1 MVNKKGKFR
10 LLSYLVDD
18 NLIYYRSINKEKK
31 ILAFAIFEL
40 LTFYPVNNMLEEFL
54 KQGSILFY
62 SIEINLIN
70 PDKNFYI
77 ICLKQ
82 DNKCEIFKN
91 FNSISDKLNHVSHSI
106 NFLKE
111 KNLEKEFLNI
121 LSFDINKN
129 NLVSDA
135 IGSLRVK
142 NTTIKTL
149 DFYLV
154 NYYKVGIPSDII
166 YQLIDYL
173 RSLKRYGYLVINFQ
187 IINNKVSAEI
197 YLIDI
202 IEDLNSHNSNLENII
217 NKFFSIEII
226 EKIRLEI
233 KNIFYPLWRY
243 RLTKSNFNQDISKI
257 VLYFERYYTHN
268 NLQRFNIE
276 FKELLEAND
285 IHYNQFSRNLFFIE
299 QSTLVI
305 IFANMRFKFLLDII
319 KKFRLKYSLI
329 LILLNDK
336 DFEDL
341 MQVENVNNISN
352 LTILNY
358 ADFIQFD
365 FKSLKV
371 VNP

>member
-31 ILAFAIFEL
+31 ILAFAIFEML
-40 LTFYPVNNMLEEFL
+40 SYSPVNNLLQEFL

-62 SIEINLIN
+62 SIEINLIT
-70 PDKNFYI
+70 PDKNFSI
-77 ICLKQ
+77 ICLKHE
-82 DNKCEIFKN
+82 NKSDIFKN
-91 FNSISDKLNHVSHSI
+91 FNSISDKLIQVSHSI
-106 NFLKE
+106 HFLKE
-111 KNLEKEFLNI
+111 KNLEKKFLNI

-129 NLVSDA
+129 SLVSDA
-135 IGSLRVK
+135 IGSLRVR
-142 NTTIKTL
+142 NTTLKTL
-149 DFYLV
+149 NFYLV
-154 NYYKVGIPSDII
+154 NYNKVSIPSDII

-173 RSLKRYGYLVINFQ
+173 RSLKRYGYLVFNFQ
-187 IINNKVSAEI
+187 IINNKISAEI
-197 YLIDI
+197 YFIDI
-202 IEDLNSHNSNLENII
+202 IDDLNSHNSNIEIII
-217 NKFFSIEII
+217 NKFFNLEII
-226 EKIRLEI
+226 EKIRLET

-257 VLYFERYYTHN
+257 SLYFEHYYNHK
-268 NLQRFNIE
+268 NLQNFNLE
-276 FKELLEAND
+276 FKELLEANN
-285 IHYNQFSRNLFFIE
+285 IHFNQFSRNLFFIE

-305 IFANMRFKFLLDII
+305 ILANMRFKFLLDII
-319 KKFRLKYSLI
+319 KKFRTKYCLL

-336 DFEDL
+336 DYEDL
-341 MQVENVNNISN
+341 MQVENINNISN

-358 ADFIQFD
+358 GDFIQFD